1 MKINNI
7 IFKRNN
13 NLNSLNDN
21 LLNKMT
27 AKNSINFN
35 NNVNNKINY
44 NDKIIV
50 PQVKIKKNNKDDN
63 CIIF

>member
-1 MKINNI
+1 
-7 IFKRNN
+7 
-13 NLNSLNDN
+13 
-21 LLNKMT
+21 MT